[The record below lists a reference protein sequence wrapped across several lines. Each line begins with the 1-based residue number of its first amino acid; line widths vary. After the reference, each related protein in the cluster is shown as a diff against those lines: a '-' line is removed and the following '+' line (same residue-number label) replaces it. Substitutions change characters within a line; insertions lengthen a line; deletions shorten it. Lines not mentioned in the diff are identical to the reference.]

1 MASGKDR
8 KTTKKTGSGTSK
20 GTSRKAP
27 AKNSRSKAAPVEERA
42 PILDDRARNDII
54 GVVIAVAAIALFIAV
69 VSTSDALLASG
80 VSLVVL
86 SLFGIGAYI
95 VPLILLVWSLSFF
108 DRTDRPRPIRFG
120 IGLALILLAII
131 SLVSIL
137 APEALTTP
145 SVLFDERHLTSR
157 GGYLGG
163 GIAWALLTLVGQKI
177 GIVILLGMIIAGAI
191 VLGLSI
197 SGIVENLKAK
207 HERTENEQLGLDTD
221 TPATRLL
228 PSKRDRSRGS
238 DRTTI
243 LDRSGRTDE
252 PEQTSLLTP
261 IKRGSRKS
269 TKLAEGE
276 KDGPAVVPITD
287 KKAESTPMVTAS
299 SHLPEGYELPDP
311 KILEQTKQK
320 DRSTKGSQRE
330 LSAIAEE
337 LEATLQEFGLSSHVV
352 GWVAGPTVT
361 MFKVE
366 PGEGERINRIVALQ
380 DDIALA
386 LAAEAVRI
394 FSPIPGTSLV
404 GIEIPNRS
412 RDMVR
417 LGDVLPAVK
426 GGPLELPIG
435 QDVEGAPIVSD
446 LSKMPHLLIAGT
458 TGSGKSVMIN
468 SIITTLLMRT
478 TPAEVRL
485 IMVDPKRVELS
496 GYNGIPHLYV
506 PVVIEPRQA
515 ASALQWGVAEM
526 ERRLK
531 IFAKVGARN
540 IGMFNDMVTSG
551 EFSDAEEPPDEM
563 PYLVIIIDE
572 LSDLMMVAKNDV
584 EASITRIAQ
593 LGRAAGIHLIVATQ
607 RPASEV
613 VTNQIKINI
622 TNRISFNVATGVDS
636 RVILD
641 QGGAEKLIG
650 LGDMLYVK
658 PEWGKPKRI
667 QGCYVSDAEIE
678 SVVDHLKAQGEPEY
692 HEEILSLPLA
702 GSGGSGGGSMDGG
715 VEEDDPL
722 VWDAA
727 EAVVESGMGST
738 SGLQR
743 RLRVGY
749 ARAGRIMDMLEA
761 KGIVG
766 PQEGSKA
773 REVLVD
779 MDDLIALR
787 AFEENDGE
795 EY

>member
-1 MASGKDR
+1 
-8 KTTKKTGSGTSK
+8 
-20 GTSRKAP
+20 
-27 AKNSRSKAAPVEERA
+27 
-42 PILDDRARNDII
+42 
-54 GVVIAVAAIALFIAV
+54 
-69 VSTSDALLASG
+69 
-80 VSLVVL
+80 
-86 SLFGIGAYI
+86 
-95 VPLILLVWSLSFF
+95 
-108 DRTDRPRPIRFG
+108 
-120 IGLALILLAII
+120 
-131 SLVSIL
+131 
-137 APEALTTP
+137 
-145 SVLFDERHLTSR
+145 
-157 GGYLGG
+157 
-163 GIAWALLTLVGQKI
+163 
-177 GIVILLGMIIAGAI
+177 
-191 VLGLSI
+191 
-197 SGIVENLKAK
+197 
-207 HERTENEQLGLDTD
+207 
-221 TPATRLL
+221 
-228 PSKRDRSRGS
+228 
-238 DRTTI
+238 
-243 LDRSGRTDE
+243 
-252 PEQTSLLTP
+252 
-261 IKRGSRKS
+261 
-269 TKLAEGE
+269 
-276 KDGPAVVPITD
+276 
-287 KKAESTPMVTAS
+287 
-299 SHLPEGYELPDP
+299 
-311 KILEQTKQK
+311 
-320 DRSTKGSQRE
+320 
-330 LSAIAEE
+330 
-337 LEATLQEFGLSSHVV
+337 
-352 GWVAGPTVT
+352 
-361 MFKVE
+361 
-366 PGEGERINRIVALQ
+366 
-380 DDIALA
+380 
-386 LAAEAVRI
+386 
-394 FSPIPGTSLV
+394 
-404 GIEIPNRS
+404 
-412 RDMVR
+412 
-417 LGDVLPAVK
+417 
-426 GGPLELPIG
+426 
-435 QDVEGAPIVSD
+435 
-446 LSKMPHLLIAGT
+446 
-458 TGSGKSVMIN
+458 
-468 SIITTLLMRT
+468 
-478 TPAEVRL
+478 
-485 IMVDPKRVELS
+485 
-496 GYNGIPHLYV
+496 
-506 PVVIEPRQA
+506 
-515 ASALQWGVAEM
+515 
-526 ERRLK
+526 
-531 IFAKVGARN
+531 
-540 IGMFNDMVTSG
+540 MFNDMVTSG